1 MCEILNIIGR
11 DRAILR
17 IDVRG
22 IVQGVGFRFFVQQ
35 NASEL
40 GLTGWVRNMDDGSV
54 TMEIQGQEAPVDEL
68 ERLIRKGNGFI
79 RVDELSLEEREA
91 VAAEERFQ
99 IRY

>member
-1 MCEILNIIGR
+1 MFEKIVRYYGR
-11 DRAILR
+11 AVGR
-17 IDVRG
+17 
-22 IVQGVGFRFFVQQ
+22 VQGVGFRFFVQQ

-68 ERLIRKGNGFI
+68 ERRIRKGNGFI

>member
-1 MCEILNIIGR
+1 
-11 DRAILR
+11 
-17 IDVRG
+17 
-22 IVQGVGFRFFVQQ
+22 
-35 NASEL
+35 
-40 GLTGWVRNMDDGSV
+40 MDDGSV

-68 ERLIRKGNGFI
+68 ERRIRKGNGFI

>member
-1 MCEILNIIGR
+1 MFEKIVRYYGR
-11 DRAILR
+11 AVGR
-17 IDVRG
+17 
-22 IVQGVGFRFFVQQ
+22 VQGVGFRFFVQQ

-68 ERLIRKGNGFI
+68 ERRIRKGNGFI
-79 RVDELSLEEREA
+79 QVDELSLEEREA

>member
-1 MCEILNIIGR
+1 MFEKIVRYYGR
-11 DRAILR
+11 AVGR
-17 IDVRG
+17 
-22 IVQGVGFRFFVQQ
+22 VQGVGFRFFVQQ

-40 GLTGWVRNMDDGSV
+40 GLTGWVRNMDDGTV

-68 ERLIRKGNGFI
+68 ERRIRKGNGFI

>member
-1 MCEILNIIGR
+1 MFEKIVRYYGR
-11 DRAILR
+11 AVGR
-17 IDVRG
+17 
-22 IVQGVGFRFFVQQ
+22 VQGVGFRFFVQQ

>member
-1 MCEILNIIGR
+1 MFEKIVRYYGR
-11 DRAILR
+11 AVGR
-17 IDVRG
+17 
-22 IVQGVGFRFFVQQ
+22 VQGVGFRFFVQQ

-68 ERLIRKGNGFI
+68 ERRIRKGNGFI

-91 VAAEERFQ
+91 IAAEERFQ